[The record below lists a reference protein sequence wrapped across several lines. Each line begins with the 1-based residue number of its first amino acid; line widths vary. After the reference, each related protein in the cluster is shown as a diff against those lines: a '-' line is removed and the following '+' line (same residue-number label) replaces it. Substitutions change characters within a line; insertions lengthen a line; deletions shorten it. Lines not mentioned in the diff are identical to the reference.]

1 MTLAAGNISAP
12 MAAPYEQPKPA
23 PKPIPKK
30 KVETQEKPPEPVVT
44 QSSEPLAE
52 TNNGGKLEELMNICK
67 ENKLMSL
74 LVVVAAGTLA
84 YYIVDSY
91 VLKK

>member
-1 MTLAAGNISAP
+1 MTLEAGNTSAP
-12 MAAPYEQPKPA
+12 LAAPYEQPKPV
-23 PKPIPKK
+23 PKK
-30 KVETQEKPPEPVVT
+30 KVETEEKLPVEPPIENTP
-44 QSSEPLAE
+44 EPLAE
-52 TNNGGKLEELMNICK
+52 TNNGGKLEELLNICK

-91 VLKK
+91 VLQKK